1 MKPAT
6 APVETNAVQYISR
19 SKLFGFPFHAAYP
32 IVAAIHG
39 AITKKV
45 NKINPSSTDAPT
57 LVCMAV

>member
-19 SKLFGFPFHAAYP
+19 SKPFGLPFHAAYA
-32 IVAAIHG
+32 IVAAIAG

-45 NKINPSSTDAPT
+45 NKINPSSTQTPT
-57 LVCMAV
+57 LVCIAV